1 VSDPY
6 TAPDFA
12 SAALVTIDTQ
22 RDVLDDGAFPIPGT
36 SSALPAM
43 RRLVEAFREG
53 QRPIVHVVR
62 IYEQDASNAEACRR
76 QLLADGAQL
85 VIRGTPGCQ
94 LPSELLPERAVR
106 LDDALL
112 LAGGVQMLDASEV
125 AIFKPRWG
133 AFYRTPLEEH
143 LNSQGVTTLVFAGCN
158 FPNCPRTSIYE
169 ASERDYRVVAVR
181 DAISGLYER
190 GEQELASIGVHLM
203 GTYDVA
209 TALAATHSTR
219 AYGRDARTGF
229 ARVL

>member
-6 TAPDFA
+6 TVPDFA

-36 SSALPAM
+36 SAVLPAM
-43 RRLVEAFREG
+43 CRLVEAFREAR
-53 QRPIVHVVR
+53 RPIVHVVR

-85 VIRGTPGCQ
+85 VIRNTPGCQ
-94 LPSELLPERAVR
+94 LASELLPEPAVR

-112 LAGGVQMLDASEV
+112 LAGGVQVLGAGEV

-133 AFYRTPLEEH
+133 AFYLTPLEEH
-143 LNSQGVTTLVFAGCN
+143 LRSQGVSMLVFAGCN

-181 DAISGLYER
+181 DAISGLYQR
-190 GEQELASIGVHLM
+190 GEQELANIGVHLKDSD
-203 GTYDVA
+203 DVVA
-209 TALAATHSTR
+209 ALARRRSRR
-219 AYGRDARTGF
+219 ARRNTCS
-229 ARVL
+229 RC